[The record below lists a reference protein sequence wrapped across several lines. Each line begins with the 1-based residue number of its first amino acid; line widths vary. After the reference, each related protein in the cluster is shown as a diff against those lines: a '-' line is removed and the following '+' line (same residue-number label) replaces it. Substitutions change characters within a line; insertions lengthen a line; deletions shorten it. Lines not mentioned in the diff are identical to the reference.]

1 MVIQNAI
8 NNLITPQAANRVYGI
23 ARRQCIN
30 ASSGNFLT
38 TINIASS
45 TVSALSSSPIVCTFA
60 TGSDVLGI
68 PIDYVG
74 TFASSQTFTNL
85 TASTT
90 HFFYLERNTITGAL
104 TCNKTNIVPIYSQ
117 TAPASPVTG
126 QHWFKTF
133 ADSLTSQQGYTM
145 YEWSGSAW
153 VIRQRVFIAEI
164 TTNASAVSSSAEYA
178 INRKYQSAWIA
189 YSGSTLVA
197 TNHNLGMTLAEAEA
211 TWTGYG
217 RTSASDLTATLI
229 TSLWADAGV
238 YYGAR
243 PQAGTRLSH
252 NFQIF
257 SGGLYVSTSGALVT
271 VGQVQFAI
279 SSNW

>member
-8 NNLITPQAANRVYGI
+8 NNLITPQAVNRVYGI
-23 ARRQCIN
+23 ARRQCIS
-30 ASSGNFLT
+30 ATSGNFLT

-60 TGSDVLGI
+60 AGSDVLGI
-68 PIDYVG
+68 PIDYIG

-104 TCNKTNIVPIYSQ
+104 TCNKTTIVPIYSQ

-164 TTNASAVSSSAEYA
+164 STNASAVSSSAEYA
-178 INRKYQSAWIA
+178 NNRRYQNTW
-189 YSGSTLVA
+189 VA
-197 TNHNLGMTLAEAEA
+197 AVAGGLNNFNHLLGMTLAEAEA
-211 TWTGYG
+211 TIIFYG
-217 RTSASDLTATLI
+217 RQNSSDPTHTPIPSSDVRPDGFYGYLFFGAATRLNLPI
-229 TSLWADAGV
+229 AWGNSGIYYNGAWIISADA
-238 YYGAR
+238 
-243 PQAGTRLSH
+243 QCCI
-252 NFQIF
+252 N
-257 SGGLYVSTSGALVT
+257 ST
-271 VGQVQFAI
+271 
-279 SSNW
+279 W